1 MIIITQANR
10 KKYIWLYYIRLHFFV
25 EAQILNT
32 ISIMLSAHQ
41 IFNENSEVTSIKNV
55 KTNTNSKGLGLK
67 NSTNINVNQKSKFS
81 LLSDPKKHSN
91 VLKKTTSKSKMPSIK
106 QEESVSEEFEK
117 YPEVENMYIYD
128 DSDDDYE
135 HFLPKS
141 ERITKSEIE
150 FLLPSCFIQRFQDN
164 SVNDLPSISLENME
178 DLDRSPCHS
187 INYADLLF
195 DDSSLQLIDEPW

>member
-1 MIIITQANR
+1 MQNHTHM
-10 KKYIWLYYIRLHFFV
+10 KKFIWLYYIGLYIFTGA
-25 EAQILNT
+25 EILKT

-67 NSTNINVNQKSKFS
+67 NSTNFNMSSVKQK
-81 LLSDPKKHSN
+81 
-91 VLKKTTSKSKMPSIK
+91 
-106 QEESVSEEFEK
+106 ESVSEEFEK

-128 DSDDDYE
+128 DSDDEYE

-150 FLLPSCFIQRFQDN
+150 FLLPSCFIQRFQEN

-187 INYADLLF
+187 INYSDLLF
-195 DDSSLQLIDEPW
+195 DDSTLQLIAEPW